1 MKTRI
6 KILAFSMIITLA
18 SCRATIPES
27 DTTAP
32 TFRLTIKGDGFDR
45 TFLHT
50 NNFESFI
57 LRLKSNTE
65 YEFVFTVNDR
75 GGVRTATMTY
85 SRDYID
91 ITSPL
96 PSTWTENSS
105 SPATNDLVWTG
116 NRSDPYRIA
125 QYAGTFR
132 TDGDFVTSTINIEAS
147 DFGGSS
153 GLAGNATSAR
163 MNIFIAIDQETEI
176 DPL

>member
-1 MKTRI
+1 MKTLI

-32 TFRLTIKGDGFDR
+32 TFRLKITGDGFDR
-45 TFLHT
+45 TFT
-50 NNFESFI
+50 QNNDFNSFQ
-57 LRLKSNTE
+57 LNLKSDTE

-75 GGVRTATMTY
+75 GGVRRASMTY
-85 SRDYID
+85 AREYVDV
-91 ITSPL
+91 TSPL

-105 SPATNDLVWTG
+105 SPLTNNLVWTG

-125 QYAGTFR
+125 QYAGKFR
-132 TDGDFVTSTINIEAS
+132 TSGDLVGSTIDIETS

-153 GLAGNATSAR
+153 GLAGNSTNAR
-163 MNIFIAIDQETEI
+163 LNIFVAVGETTRVV
-176 DPL
+176 PR